1 MKIAV
6 IPARGGSKRIPRKNI
21 RSFLGKPILSY
32 SVEAALSSEVFDRV
46 IVSTDCEI
54 ISETAVKSGAEV
66 PFVRPAELSND
77 YCGTSPVVRH
87 AINWVES
94 STGEEVT
101 GTCCIYPTAVFISAD
116 IIKRGWLTLQQSEH
130 EMLVTVAEFGFPIQR
145 ALRISENGSL
155 IAVNREDFKKRSE
168 DLEHRY
174 HDAGQMYWGRGRAF
188 RGVSLSGNSIPLV
201 LPRWRAQDIDTEAD
215 WEMAEIL
222 YKASLNSP
230 AYQ

>member
-155 IAVNREDFKKRSE
+155 IAVNREDFKKRSQ

>member
-145 ALRISENGSL
+145 ALRIRENGSL
-155 IAVNREDFKKRSE
+155 IAVNHEDFKKRSQ

-188 RGVSLSGNSIPLV
+188 RGLSLSGNSIPLV
-201 LPRWRAQDIDTEAD
+201 LPRWQAQDIDTEAD

-230 AYQ
+230 AHQ